1 MEVEKGLPCEKFGA
15 FGLWC
20 PVWIAQ
26 WSTLTWAI
34 SRCDPMSKQCSAM
47 MPCVSNVFQMCFK
60 CVTFSL
66 RALPDFAPR
75 PHLQWFH
82 RTGLGLMPS
91 GAVLRLLRG
100 HQVWVNTLAPSSST
114 KYSKFVCL
122 LLPARL
128 FPFGQFCTSS
138 YRRAVE
144 INPFR
149 EIMPRNLCK
158 AHYILGTRAS
168 MHQHILQT
176 WYVWE
181 NVLITSD

>member
-1 MEVEKGLPCEKFGA
+1 M
-15 FGLWC
+15 
-20 PVWIAQ
+20 
-26 WSTLTWAI
+26 
-34 SRCDPMSKQCSAM
+34 QCHDAM
-47 MPCVSNVFQMCFK
+47 CLKCVSNVFQMCFK

-91 GAVLRLLRG
+91 GAVLRG

-149 EIMPRNLCK
+149 EIMPRNLRK

-168 MHQHILQT
+168 MHQHIFANMVCVRKCSNYIWLVFFSISWAVKPCKMDTPQMK
-176 WYVWE
+176 
-181 NVLITSD
+181 LTSDWSPKQLNML